1 MGSDLIV
8 LTPEFLNQDLR
19 INPVLEPLHTQT
31 LIAEL
36 AVERLVRAVLPGFS
50 RIDEGGVDVLACE
63 PAQNG
68 TRDKLRPVV

>member
-1 MGSDLIV
+1 MRTHLVV
-8 LTPEFLNQDLR
+8 LTPELLDQDLR

-31 LIAEL
+31 LVAEL
-36 AVERLVRAVLPGFS
+36 AVKRLVRAVLPGFS
-50 RIDEGGVDVLACE
+50 RIDKRRVDVLACE